1 MEAIAHFL
9 YNLFYFLIVL
19 SVLIFF
25 HELGHFLTARRLGVK
40 VLKFSL
46 GFGPRIF
53 GRTVGETEYLI
64 SALPLGGYVKLFG
77 EEPEKG
83 EDAPVLSPEDRAR
96 SFSHAPVWKR
106 IMIVVAGPVFNML
119 LAYLIFAGALSV
131 GVPMYVPDFDSLM
144 PVVENVLEN
153 SPAQAAG
160 IKSGDRIVSINDKKI
175 STWPQMT
182 EIIYGSAGKAL
193 TIVVERDH
201 QNLSLAVTPAP
212 KTVEGEDGKK
222 IEVGQIGIGK
232 SPRGVKIEAANP
244 LEAVYK
250 GAQATWEW
258 TYLTVEGLV
267 RLVQG
272 KLSKD
277 NIGGPILIGQMSGQ
291 AASQGLGSLA
301 FLIAILSITLGVM
314 NILPIPVLDGG
325 HLLFFVIE
333 AVIGRPLSIRKREI
347 AQQVGLALLLLL
359 MALAFYNDIVIR
371 LLGKQG

>member
-1 MEAIAHFL
+1 MEAVNSFIFS
-9 YNLFYFLIVL
+9 LFSFLIVL

-25 HELGHFLTARRLGVK
+25 HELGHFLAARRLGVK

-46 GFGPRIF
+46 GFGPRLF

-77 EEPEKG
+77 EEPSEG
-83 EDAPVLSPEDRAR
+83 EAAQALSPEDRKR
-96 SFSHAPVWKR
+96 SFSHASVWKR
-106 IMIVVAGPVFNML
+106 IVIVAAGPVFNML
-119 LAYLIFAGALSV
+119 LAYLIFAGALSI

-144 PVVENVLEN
+144 PVVENVVEG
-153 SPAQAAG
+153 SPAEAAG
-160 IKSGDRIVSINDKKI
+160 IKPGDRIISINDAKI

-182 EIIYGSAGKAL
+182 EIIYGSAGKSLA
-193 TIVVERDH
+193 IVVERDRH
-201 QNLSLAVTPAP
+201 NISLSITPATKTIEDEEG
-212 KTVEGEDGKK
+212 KTVE
-222 IEVGQIGIGK
+222 IGQIGIGK
-232 SPRGVKIEAANP
+232 NPRGVEIVAANP
-244 LEAVYK
+244 LEAIYK
-250 GAQATWEW
+250 GGQATWQW

-272 KLSKD
+272 RLSTD

-291 AASQGLGSLA
+291 AASQGFGGLA

-333 AVIGRPLSIRKREI
+333 GIIGRPLSIRKREI

-359 MALAFYNDIVIR
+359 MALAFYNDIVR
-371 LLGKQG
+371 LFVKQG

>member
-1 MEAIAHFL
+1 MESIHGFVFS
-9 YNLFYFLIVL
+9 LFSFLIVL

-25 HELGHFLTARRLGVK
+25 HELGHFLAARRLGVK

-46 GFGPRIF
+46 GFGPRVI
-53 GRTVGETEYLI
+53 GRTVGDTEYLI

-77 EEPEKG
+77 EEPAEG
-83 EDAPVLSPEDRAR
+83 EAAQALSPEDRAR
-96 SFSHAPVWKR
+96 SFSHASVWKR
-106 IMIVVAGPVFNML
+106 IVIVAAGPVFNML
-119 LAYLIFAGALSV
+119 LAYLIFTGALSI

-144 PVVENVLEN
+144 PVVETVGED
-153 SPAQAAG
+153 SPAKAAG
-160 IKSGDRIVSINDKKI
+160 IKPGDRIVSIGDQKI
-175 STWPQMT
+175 STWVQMT
-182 EIIYGSAGKAL
+182 DIVRRNAGKAL
-193 TIVVERDH
+193 TVVVERDH
-201 QNLSLAVTPAP
+201 QTVPLTLTPAL
-212 KTVEGEDGKK
+212 KTVEGEDGKT

-244 LEAVYK
+244 LEAIYK
-250 GAQATWEW
+250 GGQATYQW

-272 KLSKD
+272 KLSMD

-291 AASQGLGSLA
+291 AASQGFGGLA

-325 HLLFFVIE
+325 HLLFFAIE

-359 MALAFYNDIVIR
+359 MVLAFYNDIIR
-371 LLGKQG
+371 LFVKQG

>member
-1 MEAIAHFL
+1 MESVIHFL

-25 HELGHFLTARRLGVK
+25 HELGHFLAARRLGVK

-46 GFGPRIF
+46 GFGPRVI

-83 EDAPVLSPEDRAR
+83 EDAPALSPEDRAR

-106 IMIVVAGPVFNML
+106 ILIVAAGPVFNML
-119 LAYLIFAGALSV
+119 LAYLIFTGSLSI

-144 PVVENVLEN
+144 PVIETVIEK
-153 SPAQAAG
+153 SPAEAAG
-160 IKSGDRIVSINDKKI
+160 FKPGDRIVSIDDRKI
-175 STWPQMT
+175 STWAQMT
-182 EIIYGSAGKAL
+182 ETIYTSAGKSL

-201 QNLSLAVTPAP
+201 QNMTLTVTPAP
-212 KTVEGEDGKK
+212 KTVDTEEGQKT
-222 IEVGQIGIGK
+222 VGQIGIGK
-232 SPRGVKIEAANP
+232 SPHGAQIVAANP
-244 LEAVYK
+244 LEALVK
-250 GAQATWEW
+250 GFQATWQW

-272 KLSKD
+272 KLSMD

-291 AASQGLGSLA
+291 AASQGFGGLL

-333 AVIGRPLSIRKREI
+333 AVLGRPLSIRKREI
-347 AQQVGLALLLLL
+347 AQQIGLALLLLL
-359 MALAFYNDIVIR
+359 MALAFYNDIIR
-371 LLGKQG
+371 LFVKPG